1 MQRSVQTRLLGKWF
15 RGAGLCGVRARPIGD
30 GSQSARSRPMSDR
43 LQTGRRPHASPVERP
58 AATPIISLDSGP
70 GRPPCYPCYR
80 PATGISEASR
90 TSTLKAGRSGAPASP
105 APGGKMANAQILLP
119 VSDFPSCHAAGAKLS
134 FQLPTTTRARDGQS
148 TKQLVRPN
156 ASHPK
161 LTVTC
166 RTGQAVPHAPPRR
179 TLILRALT
187 PARPRPPSA
196 GGVFR
201 VKIACQRQDR
211 RRPAG
216 HGSPAKCRRGRSQRD
231 ASALVVEPT
240 LWIAARGYR
249 S

>member
-1 MQRSVQTRLLGKWF
+1 MQRRVQTRLLGKWF

-58 AATPIISLDSGP
+58 AATTIISLDSGP

-105 APGGKMANAQILLP
+105 APGGKMANAQILP
-119 VSDFPSCHAAGAKLS
+119 SVSDFPSCHAAGAKLS

-166 RTGQAVPHAPPRR
+166 RTGQAVPHAPPGGGSFCVRSRLPAPPALRR
-179 TLILRALT
+179 WRL
-187 PARPRPPSA
+187 P
-196 GGVFR
+196 
-201 VKIACQRQDR
+201 RQDR
-211 RRPAG
+211 MPKARSPPTGRPRLPSQMQAG
-216 HGSPAKCRRGRSQRD
+216 P
-231 ASALVVEPT
+231 L
-240 LWIAARGYR
+240 AA
-249 S
+249 